1 MFRNYRVKLGK
12 HQLIEALEQGD
23 VALVQ
28 QLLKEDDDVTVN
40 SLLHEDER
48 TPLHI
53 AATHGHEKLVKWLSD
68 HNAKIDQE
76 SRGGGYTALSYAVDG
91 SHLAVVETLLGLNA
105 SADIKL
111 INRQPILITAIDEK
125 WKLPMIKQL
134 LAAGAKVH
142 KTRPLGGEAALH
154 IAVENNN
161 EELVTVL
168 INAKADV
175 NQVQESEYGDTPLEL
190 ALRPHIYREPN
201 LVIVQALLTAQADVN
216 QGMPDTPRSLALKF
230 WRHDKHLDIVK
241 LIIAADVEQRGEQ
254 AKSELSPELCEIYE
268 NYQLE
273 QLKDSKIPP
282 EEFNNPAVIGDLNHN
297 MDQ

>member
-1 MFRNYRVKLGK
+1 MLRNYRVQLGK
-12 HQLIEALEQGD
+12 DQLINALAQGD
-23 VALVQ
+23 LALVQ
-28 QLLKEDDDVTVN
+28 QLLEDDDVTVN
-40 SLLHEDER
+40 SLLDEDER

-53 AATHGHEKLVKWLSD
+53 AAAYGHEKLVKWLSD

-76 SRGGGYTALSYAVDG
+76 TSDMYTALSYAVDG

-105 SADIKL
+105 SADITL
-111 INRQPILITAIDEK
+111 LNRQPILITAIDKK

-142 KTRPLGGEAALH
+142 ETRPLGGEAALH
-154 IAVENNN
+154 IAVENND
-161 EELVTVL
+161 EKLVTVL

-216 QGMPDTPRSLALKF
+216 YGIPDTPRSLALKF
-230 WRHDKHLDIVK
+230 LRHDEHPDIVK

-282 EEFNNPAVIGDLNHN
+282 EEFNNHDVIGDVNHN